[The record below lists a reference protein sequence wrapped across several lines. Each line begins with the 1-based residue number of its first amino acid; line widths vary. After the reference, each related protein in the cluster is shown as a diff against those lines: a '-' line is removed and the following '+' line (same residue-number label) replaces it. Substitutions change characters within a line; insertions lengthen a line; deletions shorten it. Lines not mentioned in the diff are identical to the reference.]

1 MTRIEGVACIVMR
14 LLGRFLL
21 DFEDYSFAVLFSV
34 VGTGSNYAQIVLTK
48 GLLPIRSIPPPLV
61 LAGLPVEGATTE
73 LVLPGK
79 LGFLRDLNPQANRC
93 YSNSFQEC
101 IR

>member
-1 MTRIEGVACIVMR
+1 MHQFVVA
-14 LLGRFLL
+14 
-21 DFEDYSFAVLFSV
+21 
-34 VGTGSNYAQIVLTK
+34 K

-79 LGFLRDLNPQANRC
+79 LGFLRDLYLQPNRC
-93 YSNSFQEC
+93 YSSMFS
-101 IR
+101 ITISVSV

>member
-1 MTRIEGVACIVMR
+1 MTQIEGVVCIVMK

-34 VGTGSNYAQIVLTK
+34 VGNGSYYAQIVLTK

-73 LVLPGK
+73 LVLPG
-79 LGFLRDLNPQANRC
+79 
-93 YSNSFQEC
+93 E
-101 IR
+101 

>member
-1 MTRIEGVACIVMR
+1 MHQFVVA
-14 LLGRFLL
+14 
-21 DFEDYSFAVLFSV
+21 
-34 VGTGSNYAQIVLTK
+34 K

-79 LGFLRDLNPQANRC
+79 
-93 YSNSFQEC
+93 
-101 IR
+101 